1 MVDNRANWYLLK
13 GRRVDDGFTLAEV
26 IISSALLFMVIGGGI
41 YSYIANMRLARDLAN
56 KEKAWLIAEQ
66 EMEWIKSMD
75 FTKIRTNVSASNGLK
90 YSYHFIGVDSNGS
103 PIRGVSAIDT
113 WISDK
118 ASFPHKSE
126 KTVFDPMGID
136 EGWVYVY
143 FFPIETSLGNKKWG
157 VDVRVAVSWK
167 SQGQRFG
174 SWDADKD
181 GVCDVSEG
189 CDLWHGKKVFRS
201 EVVLEGSV
209 CDLF

>member
-1 MVDNRANWYLLK
+1 MNNCYLSK
-13 GRRVDDGFTLAEV
+13 GRQKDGFTLAEV

-75 FTKIRTNVSASNGLK
+75 FTKVRSNVSTTNGFK
-90 YSYHFIGVDSNGS
+90 YSYHFVGIDSNGN
-103 PIRGVSAIDT
+103 PIRGIDAIDT

-118 ASFPHKSE
+118 ASFPRKSE
-126 KTVFDPMGID
+126 KTMFDPMGIE

-143 FFPIETSLGNKKWG
+143 MYPIETTLGKKKWG
-157 VDVRVAVSWK
+157 IDVRIAVSWK
-167 SQGQRFG
+167 SQGRIFG
-174 SWDADKD
+174 SWDNNAD
-181 GVCDVSEG
+181 GTCDTSEG
-189 CDLWHGKKVFRS
+189 CEFWHSKKVFKS
-201 EVVLEGSV
+201 DVVLEGSV